1 MQSFAT
7 AVELLQAFLS
17 FYSCRRFSPSLLQ
30 LTSTQ
35 SFTLF
40 INLVLNLPVLCSLF
54 SLHVTSLSFNLFFI
68 IQVICPS
75 FFAYYYYYYFHF
87 THIFFSFPLSGGF
100 DWQIVVVVLVI
111 VDTVVVVAELIL
123 DLGHHHNENSLAPL
137 VLHAL
142 SLVLLSLFFIEVL
155 LKIYTFRREFLTQK
169 AEVLDAVVVT
179 VALCLDIVF
188 VHHQAGYGLI
198 IILRL
203 WRVVRIQNAVIMQVR
218 LMREERRHRALGN
231 QRGTTPIS

>member
-1 MQSFAT
+1 MSQIR
-7 AVELLQAFLS
+7 VK
-17 FYSCRRFSPSLLQ
+17 FSPSNDQVQGLSSNTRNQEPPSSTQDHNPPSNSQEKDRVDAESVESTSSDGSQLRSPIEARGRLRRV
-30 LTSTQ
+30 LTST
-35 SFTLF
+35 LF
-40 INLVLNLPVLCSLF
+40 
-54 SLHVTSLSFNLFFI
+54 
-68 IQVICPS
+68 
-75 FFAYYYYYYFHF
+75 
-87 THIFFSFPLSGGF
+87 
-100 DWQIVVVVLVI
+100 QIVVVVLVI